1 MIGVGLSIPQIAG
14 ASSALNPLTLFAAGE
29 QGVWYDPSDLTTLF
43 QDSAGVTPVTAV
55 EQPVGLVLDKSKGLA
70 LGPELI
76 TNGTFDTDV
85 SGWSG
90 GTASWSAGT
99 LRGVGGGVG
108 SAFYSAGFAVTAGQT
123 YKFTFT
129 IKGDATYTLLQFGM
143 RRTSST
149 GVFISNTASPTI
161 TTSYTTISVYI
172 VPTATVADAVFFCRF
187 SGTEAINID
196 NVSVKLISGNHAS
209 QATTT
214 SRPTLSA
221 KVNELLNSRLNGGVS
236 GTPGTAPTSWA
247 YSTTGVPT
255 VTFATDTEAGSGN
268 SVRVTLGTSERQQF
282 RQTVTVSANTT
293 YTISAIVD
301 VIVVSGVWNFVS
313 WVAPP
318 SGATVVYQVDGVT
331 VAGGS
336 AAPLGR
342 HTISAVLTV
351 AATAGTA
358 SAQFGAGIQGA
369 TTGQDAI
376 FRQVQVQSGSVRT
389 AYQWTNTATDYDTG
403 FPLYLKFD
411 GTDDSL
417 ATPSIDF
424 SATDKMTVH
433 AGVRKVSDAAQ
444 AMVVEL
450 SSSLGTNNGT
460 FALQAPRTTS
470 AGRFSFVA
478 KGTGSGTVDAD
489 AAANASPVTAVL
501 TSQMDIAGDAT
512 SLRVNGVSAGTSVAD
527 LGTGN
532 LGNYPLYIGRRGGST
547 LPFNGRLYSLI
558 VRGAASTN
566 AQIVGA
572 EKWVN
577 GKTGAY

>member
-14 ASSALNPLTLFAAGE
+14 SSTAFNPLKLFAAGE
-29 QGVWYDPSDLTTLF
+29 QGVWYDPSDFSTMF
-43 QDSAGVTPVTAV
+43 QNSAGSTSVTAV
-55 EQPVGLVLDKSKGLA
+55 GQPVGLILDKSKGLA
-70 LGPELI
+70 LGSEI
-76 TNGTFDTDV
+76 VTNGGFDNDV
-85 SGWSG
+85 TGWTAG
-90 GTASWSAGT
+90 GTGTIVWSAGQAVFT
-99 LRGVGGGVG
+99 RAVSGDLAYQAVTTTSGKFYKISVTVASGNNARMSFHTSTSALGSGNIGENKGVG
-108 SAFYSAGFAVTAGQT
+108 
-123 YKFTFT
+123 
-129 IKGDATYTLLQFGM
+129 TYTAIIQA
-143 RRTSST
+143 
-149 GVFISNTASPTI
+149 TASTMYLQLCAAANVSI
-161 TTSYTTISVYI
+161 TY
-172 VPTATVADAVFFCRF
+172 
-187 SGTEAINID
+187 D
-196 NVSVKLISGNHAS
+196 NVTVKELAGNHAS
-209 QATTT
+209 QGTSA
-214 SRPTLSA
+214 SRPTLQQEA
-221 KVNELLNSRLNGGVS
+221 S
-236 GTPGTAPTSWA
+236 GQ
-247 YSTTGVPT
+247 Y
-255 VTFATDTEAGSGN
+255 
-268 SVRVTLGTSERQQF
+268 
-282 RQTVTVSANTT
+282 
-293 YTISAIVD
+293 
-301 VIVVSGVWNFVS
+301 
-313 WVAPP
+313 
-318 SGATVVYQVDGVT
+318 
-331 VAGGS
+331 
-336 AAPLGR
+336 
-342 HTISAVLTV
+342 
-351 AATAGTA
+351 
-358 SAQFGAGIQGA
+358 
-369 TTGQDAI
+369 
-376 FRQVQVQSGSVRT
+376 
-389 AYQWTNTATDYDTG
+389 
-403 FPLYLKFD
+403 YLAFD